1 MKTKQTLYDGS
12 IIEVDGIEFKISIVH
27 DDLTGPPWEEC
38 DGHGP
43 VSDWTCRDKRPG
55 EMLLAED
62 HGWKRFYDFQ
72 SAVKIARRDGWNVA
86 PFPVWK
92 TRGEQAAAAAYA
104 DYEYLARWC
113 RNDWEYVTLTVTA
126 LDEDGDI
133 LDFVSAGL
141 GGVEY
146 DPRDTSHVAEMA
158 EMLAHQVIAEHQGMF
173 SKPYYVD
180 ESDVD
185 ESDFALAA

>member
-1 MKTKQTLYDGS
+1 MKTKTRIYDGS
-12 IIEVDGIEFKISIVH
+12 IIAVDGIEFKVSIVH
-27 DDLTGPPWEEC
+27 DDLCGPPWLEC

-55 EMLLAED
+55 EMTLHED
-62 HGWKRFYDFQ
+62 RGWKRFYNFQ
-72 SAVKIARRDGWNVA
+72 AAVKLAKRDGWNTA
-86 PFPVWK
+86 PFVF
-92 TRGEQAAAAAYA
+92 RSGSAQAAAAAAMA
-104 DYEYLARWC
+104 DFEYLRDWC
-113 RNDWEYVTLTVTA
+113 RDEWEYVVLTVTA

-133 LDFVSAGL
+133 LDFVSASL

-146 DPRDTSHVAEMA
+146 DSRDTTAVAEMA
-158 EMLAHQVIAEHQGMF
+158 EMLAQQVIAEHQGMF

-185 ESDFALAA
+185 ELALAA